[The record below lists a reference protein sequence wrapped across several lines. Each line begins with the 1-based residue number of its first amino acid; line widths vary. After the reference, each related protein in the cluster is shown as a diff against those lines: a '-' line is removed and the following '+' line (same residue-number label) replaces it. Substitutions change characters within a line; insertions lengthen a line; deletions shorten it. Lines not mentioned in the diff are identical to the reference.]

1 MFAVETRLHQI
12 HVGEVVAGS
21 ARMSAL
27 FLNAT
32 LRLTFALALFTGLA
46 TIGRYPTRARYSGR
60 RHFRRR
66 IRIAY
71 EVQSEGVPFSGF
83 RPRPVVQ
90 SKLLEAT
97 APTLLKAVL
106 RS

>member
-1 MFAVETRLHQI
+1 MFAVETRLHEV

-32 LRLTFALALFTGLA
+32 QRLTFALALFTGLA

-71 EVQSEGVPFSGF
+71 EVQSEGVPSLVFVHGRSCNRSDWRQLLQHFSRQF
-83 RPRPVVQ
+83 
-90 SKLLEAT
+90 
-97 APTLLKAVL
+97 
-106 RS
+106 